1 MSSRGRLLFDRSGG
15 TARKV
20 YALELVLFDEVGG
33 DGGLASAESCRELV
47 FRWARL
53 KVKWVACLRTAQ

>member
-1 MSSRGRLLFDRSGG
+1 MSSRGRFLYDRSGG

-33 DGGLASAESCRELV
+33 DGGFASAESCRELV
-47 FRWARL
+47 FVGRG
-53 KVKWVACLRTAQ
+53 